1 MLSDTNLSPDPR
13 AGYTLP
19 VFACASA
26 IAALHKLMCPDEE
39 MDTVE
44 VNLVNPNRTA
54 RIPVEQ
60 VARLPDGSA
69 LAITRSDPGDNLDLT
84 RHTPI
89 WAVVSW
95 GAAMPDERLHIT
107 GGEGLGRLANQG
119 DRPAIYAYAQQVMQ
133 ANLEPLLSP
142 EQALTVTIILPE
154 GRSLALR
161 TSNAAFG
168 VVDGL
173 SLLGTSG
180 ISEPLSAPGQLEAF
194 RQNVREQAQQFDT
207 LVFCVGENG
216 LQRALTLGIPAE
228 RRVKTGNWLGPLL
241 IEAAL
246 CGVRGILLLGYHG
259 KLIKLAGGIFH
270 THHYVADGRQEI
282 LSAIAAAQGLPT
294 TDVQQLLAAE
304 TVEAGLTHLR
314 QLDQAQSQNWVPR
327 IYQSLVE
334 RIDQRAIA
342 YIQAN
347 ADHTMTVGA
356 AVFDRR
362 REIVAMSDRA
372 VTLLQTLL
380 VDCQE

>member
-1 MLSDTNLSPDPR
+1 MSSDPVKPPEPR

-19 VFACASA
+19 VFAAASA
-26 IAALHKLMCPDEE
+26 IAALHKLLTADMPI
-39 MDTVE
+39 TAVE
-44 VNLVNPNRTA
+44 LNLVKPDRRVT
-54 RIPVEQ
+54 IPIEQ
-60 VARLPDGSA
+60 VAALPDGSA

-84 RHTPI
+84 RHTPV
-89 WAVVSW
+89 WAVVQW
-95 GAAMPDERLHIT
+95 GEPSLPERVQIE
-107 GGEGLGRLANQG
+107 GGEGLGRHVTADNP
-119 DRPAIYAYAQQVMQ
+119 PAIYAYAKTLLT
-133 ANLEPLLSP
+133 ANLEPLLPSGKSVRV
-142 EQALTVTIILPE
+142 TVILPE

-194 RQNVREQAQQFDT
+194 RQTVREQAQQFDT
-207 LVFCVGENG
+207 LVLCVGENG

-228 RRVKTGNWLGPLL
+228 QRIKTGNWIGPLL

-246 CGVRGILLLGYHG
+246 AGVQGILLLGYHG

-294 TDVQQLLAAE
+294 ADVQQLLQAE

-314 QLDQAQSQNWVPR
+314 QIDQTTHQDWVAQ

-334 RIDQRAIA
+334 RLDQRAMA
-342 YIQAN
+342 YIRAN
-347 ADHTMTVGA
+347 ADYDLVVGS
-356 AVFDRR
+356 AVFDRQ
-362 REIVAMSDRA
+362 REIVATSDRGA
-372 VTLLQTLL
+372 TLLQSLL
-380 VDCQE
+380 VS